1 MAQSLGLGTC
11 TITSWS
17 IPAVQALLDLPEHI
31 RPDVTVAVGFVP
43 PAPSP
48 PARGFQ
54 TSWHHNRFGADFG
67 TGGRA

>member
-1 MAQSLGLGTC
+1 
-11 TITSWS
+11 
-17 IPAVQALLDLPEHI
+17 VQALLDLPEHI